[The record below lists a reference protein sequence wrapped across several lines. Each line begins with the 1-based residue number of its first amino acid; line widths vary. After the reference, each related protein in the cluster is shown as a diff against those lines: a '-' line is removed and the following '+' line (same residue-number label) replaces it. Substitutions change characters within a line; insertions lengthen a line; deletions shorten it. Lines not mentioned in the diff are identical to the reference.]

1 MKTFCAAL
9 ALVQVAPASATFLR
23 INETSCDVPD
33 ETRPTRD
40 GERFKFNL
48 MGKDSMGVDSSNRLY
63 QYGRKNSVPD
73 VDQCSWECT
82 NEVDDFLASNLR
94 GIDYDCKNKYCD
106 CLFDDTVLD
115 GTLCDDYFDSCS
127 FSGSGKGSIS
137 GTSDASG
144 WSSYKLV
151 GMELLDGTPVQKIEA
166 STVFKGAKSPK
177 LDVNESASCAVD
189 ETRPTRNGERFKFN
203 LIAEDSECNDSSGR
217 LYQLGRFY
225 DVPDVDQCA
234 WQCVNEVSDYLASEL
249 RGFDFNCDS
258 LNCDCLYDDTVL
270 TDSLCDTYFDACSF
284 EPQGKGSISGSA
296 YAKDWTC
303 YKLVGAELLAG
314 GVAEETM

>member
-9 ALVQVAPASATFLR
+9 TLVLVAPASAIFLR
-23 INETSCDVPD
+23 IGETSCDVPD
-33 ETRPTRD
+33 ETRPTRN

-48 MGKDSMGVDSSNRLY
+48 MGEDSMGVDSSSRLY

-73 VDQCSWECT
+73 VDQCAWECT
-82 NEVDDFLASNLR
+82 NAVDDFLASNLR
-94 GIDYDCKNKYCD
+94 GFDYDCKNEQ
-106 CLFDDTVLD
+106 
-115 GTLCDDYFDSCS
+115 S
-127 FSGSGKGSIS
+127 
-137 GTSDASG
+137 
-144 WSSYKLV
+144 
-151 GMELLDGTPVQKIEA
+151 
-166 STVFKGAKSPK
+166 GAKAPK

-234 WQCVNEVSDYLASEL
+234 WQCVNEVNDDLASEL

-284 EPQGKGSISGSA
+284 EPRGKGSIFGSA

-303 YKLVGAELLAG
+303 YKLVGAELMTE